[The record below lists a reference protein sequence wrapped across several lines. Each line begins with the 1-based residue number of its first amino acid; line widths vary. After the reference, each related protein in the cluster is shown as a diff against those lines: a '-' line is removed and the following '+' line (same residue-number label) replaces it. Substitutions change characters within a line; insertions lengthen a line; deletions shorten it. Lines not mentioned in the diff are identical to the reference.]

1 MTHFNTS
8 LFYPEDTGAALA
20 CSFVLNDVMQGSEKD
35 GTAASVS
42 VSGSVSGRRNR
53 DGTAV
58 WKREPIRNRDLNSEG
73 TAREPPAKLLGN
85 R

>member
-1 MTHFNTS
+1 MWTFSQFDKFFLITYNIYS
-8 LFYPEDTGAALA
+8 
-20 CSFVLNDVMQGSEKD
+20 SNDLDRLDQGSEKD
-35 GTAASVS
+35 GTAASGY

-58 WKREPIRNRDLNSEG
+58 LKEG
-73 TAREPPAKLLGN
+73 TDTEPWFEWRGN